1 MALVRFQCCICGE
14 HIEKGSRLDPCYV
27 SIVSNLDEPAS
38 KQREQAFFSHYE
50 CFRNSMDSGVSIHLN
65 LEDQRL

>member
-27 SIVSNLDEPAS
+27 SIVSNLDKDAS
-38 KQREQAFFSHYE
+38 QQLEQMFFCHYE
-50 CFRNSMDSGVSIHLN
+50 CFRGRLIPGVREYLN
-65 LEDQRL
+65 FEDQR